1 MKTTVCFQW
10 TGRGKHEGEGGDMT
24 TKLLY
29 KPFGLI
35 FGMVAGAIAG
45 ALFKRTWRA
54 LADEEEA
61 PQATDRD
68 SGLLEITAGAAI
80 HAAVFAGT
88 RALVDRFGAAAFEHV
103 TGMWPGKTESKA

>member
-1 MKTTVCFQW
+1 
-10 TGRGKHEGEGGDMT
+10 MT

-61 PQATDRD
+61 PKATDRD

-88 RALVDRFGAAAFEHV
+88 RASRPLRRGRVRARHGHVARQDRVEGVAARALTSAH
-103 TGMWPGKTESKA
+103 P